1 MQVRTREFEEAGFVF
16 DPDDI
21 EGMKKLM
28 EEYGGRSKM
37 YHGKNVKGEDITISI
52 FNDGI
57 TTLTYQK
64 DGWIR
69 RDIFMSNSDGDLN
82 RETMLVGKVYEG
94 DV

>member
-1 MQVRTREFEEAGFVF
+1 MQVKTRKQEEADFVF

-21 EGMKKLM
+21 DGMKNLM
-28 EEYGGRSKM
+28 EEYGGRSTM

-57 TTLTYQK
+57 TVLTYQK

-69 RDIFMSNSDGDLN
+69 RDIFMSNSDGDLK

-94 DV
+94 DA